1 MKTRDEI
8 FGIYLDFY
16 SSDVK
21 VRKISNPFYI
31 PDEQSIFDSIQ
42 KTEDTYKQISLKLFF
57 PTQSERLLSTKSNP
71 FIRSI
76 RKKAMLCLATM
87 NMIING
93 MRTI

>member
-21 VRKISNPFYI
+21 VRKISNPFIFLMSKVY
-31 PDEQSIFDSIQ
+31 SIRFKRLRIH
-42 KTEDTYKQISLKLFF
+42 TNRFFLKLFC
-57 PTQSERLLSTKSNP
+57 PTQSERLSSTKLNP
-71 FIRSI
+71 SIQFI
-76 RKKAMLCLATM
+76 RKKAMPCLATM